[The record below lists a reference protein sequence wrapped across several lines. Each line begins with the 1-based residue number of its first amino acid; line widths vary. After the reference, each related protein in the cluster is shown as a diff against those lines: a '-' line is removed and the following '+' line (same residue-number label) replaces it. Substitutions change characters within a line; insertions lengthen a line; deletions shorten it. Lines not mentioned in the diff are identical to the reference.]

1 MKTNH
6 LIILSDINFTIDLGL
21 LLGIFTSI
29 AIMAT
34 YIGILEYRFRKVEK
48 HPFLR
53 AIKQL
58 QDDQLIDMARGM
70 LRRDNNSASR

>member
-1 MKTNH
+1 MKTKQ
-6 LIILSDINFTIDLGL
+6 LIILSDINFTIDLGIL
-21 LLGIFTSI
+21 IGIFTSI

-34 YIGILEYRFRKVEK
+34 YIGILEYRFRRVEK

-58 QDDQLIDMARGM
+58 QDEQLIDMARAM
-70 LRRDNNSASR
+70 LRRDDT